1 MGAFGSILLLVLIGA
16 VLYWLGDAISRH
28 EPEDSNH
35 DSSDESSD
43 DDFDLVAIAT
53 AAALALGGLDDGEDD
68 GDINL
73 TGLDASEPVGM
84 SMMLDMGEL

>member
-1 MGAFGSILLLVLIGA
+1 MGPFGWILLLVLIGA
-16 VLYWLGDAISRH
+16 GLYWLGDAISRH

-35 DSSDESSD
+35 DSSDD
-43 DDFDLVAIAT
+43 DLDLVAIAT
-53 AAALALGGLDDGEDD
+53 AAALALGGLDDGEDN

>member
-1 MGAFGSILLLVLIGA
+1 MGPLGWILLLVLIGA
-16 VLYWLGDAISRH
+16 GLYWLGDAISRH

-35 DSSDESSD
+35 DSSDD
-43 DDFDLVAIAT
+43 DLDLVAIAT
-53 AAALALGGLDDGEDD
+53 AAALALGGLDDGEDN

>member
-1 MGAFGSILLLVLIGA
+1 MGPLGWILLLVLIGA
-16 VLYWLGDAISRH
+16 GLYWLGDAISRH

-35 DSSDESSD
+35 ESSD
-43 DDFDLVAIAT
+43 DDLDLVAIAT
-53 AAALALGGLDDGEDD
+53 AAALALGGLDDGEDN

>member
-1 MGAFGSILLLVLIGA
+1 MGPLGWILLLVLIGA
-16 VLYWLGDAISRH
+16 GLYWLGDAISRH

-35 DSSDESSD
+35 ESSDESSE

-53 AAALALGGLDDGEDD
+53 AAALALGGLDDGEDN